1 MPAFWLGL
9 MLMLFFALKLR
20 WLPATGASS
29 IRHFIL
35 PWVTLAIG
43 YMGLM
48 VRMTRSSMLEV
59 IRQDYIRTARAKGA
73 DERTVIMK
81 HALRNALLPIITIV
95 GLNLGQMIGGSLVT
109 ETVFALPGVGT
120 LLLAAIRQQD
130 IPVVMATIMFVAMS
144 IGIINLI
151 VDILYA
157 FADPRLKTQFV
168 RE

>member
-1 MPAFWLGL
+1 
-9 MLMLFFALKLR
+9 MLF
-20 WLPATGASS
+20 
-29 IRHFIL
+29 
-35 PWVTLAIG
+35 
-43 YMGLM
+43 
-48 VRMTRSSMLEV
+48 RS
-59 IRQDYIRTARAKGA
+59 
-73 DERTVIMK
+73 
-81 HALRNALLPIITIV
+81 
-95 GLNLGQMIGGSLVT
+95 T